1 MATVQEFETLDEEV
15 RELIQNYKHKRAT
28 AYEPCTVRNI
38 KECLIGLSEEFGL
51 LNISYIFN
59 PYIDISEDT
68 IESEALVKLV
78 NSVWTLLQKHKNVTQ
93 KIDDLEERNH
103 ILEHNNKQLNGLVAR
118 LKDKIS
124 SEKNESKACVA
135 SAQRISDHSD
145 EMLHKM
151 TDMHAKLVQVTK
163 QKEANERKLHNEITR
178 LKLQNDK
185 LTDRLKNKDLHSHP
199 THASQAVCKT
209 LKSEH
214 DDYVK
219 HLKRIISK
227 LENNNQ
233 MLLQEVLKLK
243 EELIF
248 RGMDQFT
255 LETGK
260 N

>member
-1 MATVQEFETLDEEV
+1 MATVEEFETLDEEV

-28 AYEPCTVRNI
+28 AYEPCTLKNI

-51 LNISYIFN
+51 LNINYIFN
-59 PYIDISEDT
+59 PHLDVT
-68 IESEALVKLV
+68 NNTLHSEALVNLI
-78 NSVWTLLQKHKNVTQ
+78 NSVWSLLHNYKNVSQ
-93 KIDDLEERNH
+93 KAENLEEQNH
-103 ILEHNNKQLNGLVAR
+103 ILDHNNKQLNGLVGR
-118 LKDKIS
+118 LKERIN

-135 SAQRISDHSD
+135 SAQRISDHSE

-151 TDMHAKLVQVTK
+151 TDTRAKLLQVTK
-163 QKEANERKLHNEITR
+163 QKDANERKYQNEITR
-178 LKLQNDK
+178 LKLQNEK
-185 LTDRLKNKDLHSHP
+185 LTDRLRNKDTHTHSSVAA
-199 THASQAVCKT
+199 HAACKG

-214 DDYVK
+214 DDYIK

-227 LENNNQ
+227 LEHNNQ

-248 RGMDQFT
+248 RGMDQFSIDN
-255 LETGK
+255 GK